1 MLKTI
6 AVVLAACPLW
16 AQALRVETGL
26 ESFRVWQQDA
36 GGTATLPL
44 RGTADQAGSLRV
56 TVFAGSKPLKDWKR
70 KVLAERVSGAW
81 EASLALPVGGPYRI
95 SLELAGST
103 GSVEATD
110 VYAGDLWIL
119 AGQSNMV
126 GRALLAGAETPDPH
140 VHVMRPDDRW
150 AVAED
155 PLHERR
161 ETPRGANGAGSGLAF
176 AKEMYRRTGVPV
188 GLIPCAVG
196 GTSMDQWD
204 PGKRSEG
211 RKSLYGNMLARV
223 TLAGGKVR
231 GMLWY
236 QGESD
241 ATEKASAVYRKKFES
256 WIATMRR
263 DLASPSLP
271 VYYAQLGR
279 FAGEPYGSRVDAA
292 WDAVR
297 DAQLQIESTVAATKM
312 AATLDLELTDSIH
325 VDAAGLR
332 RLGRR
337 FAKLACRD
345 LYPGK
350 CSGLEPGP
358 RLKEVRWVDSRQ
370 VRLSFTGVN
379 GRLTAPD
386 RVTGF
391 SFSDGEGSVKPVSY
405 RAWIPEGAGNEIA
418 LEMSLPLKLP
428 APLWLWYGRG
438 FDPMANLHDAEDF
451 PLPAFGPVTVPPPQ

>member
-6 AVVLAACPLW
+6 AIVFAACPLW
-16 AQALRVETGL
+16 AQALRVEAGL
-26 ESFRVWQQDA
+26 DSFRVWQQGSD
-36 GGTATLPL
+36 GTATIRL
-44 RGTADQAGSLRV
+44 RGTADSPGKLEATVSVGSR
-56 TVFAGSKPLKDWKR
+56 KLKGWNR
-70 KVLAERVSGAW
+70 KVLAEKASGAW
-81 EASLALPVGGPYRI
+81 EASLALPAGGPYRI
-95 SLELAGST
+95 AVKLAGS
-103 GSVEATD
+103 GSAEATD
-110 VYAGDLWIL
+110 IYVGDLWIL

-126 GRALLAGAETPDPH
+126 GRALLASAEAPDPH
-140 VHVMRPDDRW
+140 VHMMRPDDRW
-150 AVAED
+150 AIAED

-161 ETPRGANGAGSGLAF
+161 DTPRGPNGAGSGLAF

-223 TLAGGKVR
+223 SLAGGKVR

-241 ATEKASAVYRKKFES
+241 ATEKDSAVYRKKFES

-263 DLASPSLP
+263 DLGSPSLP
-271 VYYAQLGR
+271 LYYAQLGR

-297 DAQLQIESTVAATKM
+297 DAQLQIESTVTATSM

-325 VDAAGLR
+325 VDTAGLQ
-332 RLGRR
+332 RLGQR

-358 RLKEVRWVDSRQ
+358 RLKEVRWVASRQ
-370 VRLSFTGVN
+370 LRLSFTGVN
-379 GRLTAPD
+379 GRLSAPD

-391 SFSDGEGSVKPVSY
+391 SFSDGQRAIKPVSF

-418 LEMSLPLKLP
+418 LEMNLPLKLP

-438 FDPMANLHDAEDF
+438 FDPTANLHDAEDL